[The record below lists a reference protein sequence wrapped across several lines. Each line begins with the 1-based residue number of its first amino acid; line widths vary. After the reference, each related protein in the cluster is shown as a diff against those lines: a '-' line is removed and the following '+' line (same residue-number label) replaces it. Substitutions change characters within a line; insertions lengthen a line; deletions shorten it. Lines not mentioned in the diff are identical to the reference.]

1 MSNSIVAAVDSTAPI
16 EPNVNDLFEMS
27 KHMTSEQF
35 RQAMSAIKQIA
46 NGDTPSA
53 STTTKA
59 SVPAVNS
66 AQQRSDFLLKYL
78 ATFLKPW
85 MKLSE
90 ELHLEND
97 KTQPINTQPNSCAF
111 RTRQK
116 YQFERPKLESI
127 MCDVI
132 TPAVTQMFGLSM
144 DEWSGIRAKCLEKRP
159 ASTKSKSSAAA
170 AAAAEQLPS
179 KKRKQTA
186 DEQQEQQ
193 QDEDEEAEQHSS
205 SNQSDEDDAM
215 ESSPPPKPKAKP
227 KTAAAT
233 VPAAVTKKRSTSI
246 NSSNSRPPV
255 VTTTTSIINRSNKL

>member
-1 MSNSIVAAVDSTAPI
+1 MNDSDSTTPI

-46 NGDTPSA
+46 NGDTPA
-53 STTTKA
+53 KPT
-59 SVPAVNS
+59 PAVNS
-66 AQQRSDFLLKYL
+66 AQQRSDFLVKYL
-78 ATFLKPW
+78 VTFLKPW

-116 YQFERPKLESI
+116 YQFERPKLETI

-144 DEWSGIRAKCLEKRP
+144 DEWSQIRAKCLEKRP
-159 ASTKSKSSAAA
+159 SSTKSKSST
-170 AAAAEQLPS
+170 AAAEPPS
-179 KKRKQTA
+179 KKRKQDHQ
-186 DEQQEQQ
+186 DEP
-193 QDEDEEAEQHSS
+193 EDEEEETEQHSS
-205 SNQSDEDDAM
+205 SNQSDDEEEEAVAK
-215 ESSPPPKPKAKP
+215 SSPPPKPKSKAKTP
-227 KTAAAT
+227 PAVA
-233 VPAAVTKKRSTSI
+233 AAVTKKRSTST
-246 NSSNSRPPV
+246 NSSNARPPV
-255 VTTTTSIINRSNKL
+255 VTTTTSIINRSSNKL

>member
-170 AAAAEQLPS
+170 AAAEQLPS